1 MGGTGGKATE
11 LCAGL
16 WPGWGWGWG
25 DGAGFPHASPFAY
38 SDILNSPKLAPEL
51 QGVRLGP
58 LLPPT
63 QIQLLEAR
71 FLSNEVVSPGPVLG
85 GAEGRWEGIGRVGGL
100 AGSLAATPPWASP
113 YPERAPPPPQAT
125 VRKLMARALEL
136 ESKHWTKDEA
146 PQRLDGRCHSELAID
161 IIQVALTAPPAP
173 ASCLWAD
180 VPAAKHTPPYSL
192 SFPRPPLPQ
201 P

>member
-1 MGGTGGKATE
+1 MLTLTTKERTGKRRWTGSLRDSNT
-11 LCAGL
+11 
-16 WPGWGWGWG
+16 P
-25 DGAGFPHASPFAY
+25 SNT
-38 SDILNSPKLAPEL
+38 ILRTSVKYYK
-51 QGVRLGP
+51 
-58 LLPPT
+58 LPPT

>member
-1 MGGTGGKATE
+1 MQGS
-11 LCAGL
+11 
-16 WPGWGWGWG
+16 GWGGGRGWG
-25 DGAGFPHASPFAY
+25 DSAGFPHASPFAH

-100 AGSLAATPPWASP
+100 AGSGP
-113 YPERAPPPPQAT
+113 
-125 VRKLMARALEL
+125 
-136 ESKHWTKDEA
+136 
-146 PQRLDGRCHSELAID
+146 G
-161 IIQVALTAPPAP
+161 
-173 ASCLWAD
+173 
-180 VPAAKHTPPYSL
+180 
-192 SFPRPPLPQ
+192 
-201 P
+201 